1 MPAAPRPSGKAPKI
15 AFKILGKPAN
25 LATKPTPE
33 QVRINKLLVDEQLTR
48 TR

>member
-1 MPAAPRPSGKAPKI
+1 MPCAPRAQGKAPKI

-25 LATKPTPE
+25 LANKPTPE
-33 QVRINKLLVDEQLTR
+33 QERINKLLVDEQLTR